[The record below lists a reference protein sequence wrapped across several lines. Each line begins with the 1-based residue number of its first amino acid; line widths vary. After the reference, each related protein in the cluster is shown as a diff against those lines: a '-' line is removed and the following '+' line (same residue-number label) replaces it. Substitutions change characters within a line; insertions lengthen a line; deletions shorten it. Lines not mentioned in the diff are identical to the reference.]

1 MTQNQQPSKNNKS
14 QKYELDQE
22 TIKALVA
29 QKGQELQNDAQRIR
43 LEEKK
48 LDHNGKLAQRSIEL
62 NAQLIKDYP
71 AQQRKTI
78 LVVGAVIVVVI
89 LIFLLFILYCISQGK
104 ENFADKF
111 LTWLSHIAGIV
122 GGFFV
127 GRISSKK
134 NQGKQQPEGP
144 EDAEIVE

>member
-1 MTQNQQPSKNNKS
+1 MPPNQNNKQNQKS
-14 QKYELDQE
+14 LPDLDPE
-22 TIKALVA
+22 TIKAIVVQQG
-29 QKGQELQNDAQRIR
+29 QKLQLEANKIR
-43 LEEKK
+43 LEEKR
-48 LDHNGKLAQRSIEL
+48 LEQDGKLAERSIDMQS
-62 NAQLIKDYP
+62 QLLKDYP

-134 NQGKQQPEGP
+134 NHGKQQPSGP